1 MNLKPEETKILYNLL
16 DNVYNRFGKP
26 DKRKEPY
33 TIYKSDLFKQ
43 FNIPERL
50 KQPFFKEL
58 EKNFIIVNKNP
69 SNNFKEF
76 QKKQNNPE
84 KVSFKKA
91 YDTVNPYLEYYKT
104 SPISNTNSF
113 FGNRPIITGVPDQID
128 ASPFYK
134 DSSYYGATLK
144 NEPVRKL
151 KEVIYQ
157 DFKEQV
163 ASIQAAEENIVKTK
177 FEGKPKNPLLKDE
190 VF

>member
-1 MNLKPEETKILYNLL
+1 MDLKPEETKTLYNLL

-26 DKRKEPY
+26 DKKKEPY

-58 EKNFIIVNKNP
+58 EKNFILVNKNP

-84 KVSFKKA
+84 KVYFKKA
-91 YDTVNPYLEYYKT
+91 YDTVNRYLEHYQT
-104 SPISNTNSF
+104 FPISNTNSV
-113 FGNRPIITGVPDQID
+113 FGTQPIITGVPDEID

-134 DSSYYGATLK
+134 DSSHYGVNVK
-144 NEPVRKL
+144 DEHRKF
-151 KEVIYQ
+151 
-157 DFKEQV
+157 FKEAVLEEVKKQMPLEDLAV
-163 ASIQAAEENIVKTK
+163 ENIVNTR
-177 FEGKPKNPLLKDE
+177 FEGKPKNPLLKDD